1 MNRKAV
7 SELLMEAGM
16 SPSLRGF
23 DYILDAM
30 ELIDGDRG
38 FLYSVTRLLYPAIAE
53 KYGSTPSKI
62 ERCIRYAVS
71 ISFNYAGADTLEKV
85 LGSAYSP
92 MKGRPTNAE
101 YLGALAEQ
109 IRYVKE

>member
-53 KYGSTPSKI
+53 KHGSTPSKN
-62 ERCIRYAVS
+62 RTLHKIRHQHFFQLCRS
-71 ISFNYAGADTLEKV
+71 
-85 LGSAYSP
+85 
-92 MKGRPTNAE
+92 
-101 YLGALAEQ
+101 
-109 IRYVKE
+109 RYT